1 MRLLRHKSCDGFEL
15 VTYNTDDLPP
25 YAILS
30 HTWTEGEEVTYDEL
44 LADTG
49 KGKAGYAKIRFCG
62 ERAAQDGLQFFWVD
76 TCCIDNR
83 CTTEL
88 TEAINSMFRWYQ
100 TAAKC
105 YAYLSDVS
113 TSTSDPNAKLCQS
126 EWEADF
132 RRSRW
137 FTRGWTLQEL
147 LAPASVTFYSSQ
159 HRELGDKQSL
169 VELIHEITRIP
180 ISALHGHPLETFS
193 VAERMT
199 WSANRQTTK
208 GEDRAYCLLGI
219 FEIFMPLIYGEGTD
233 NAFKRLQREAN
244 GLTAASI
251 APVTES
257 ASMAKIHR
265 DGFTL
270 LSKSD
275 SASGERRALKYDPTH
290 SPLLKHNAF

>member
-1 MRLLRHKSCDGFEL
+1 M
-15 VTYNTDDLPP
+15 
-25 YAILS
+25 
-30 HTWTEGEEVTYDEL
+30 
-44 LADTG
+44 
-49 KGKAGYAKIRFCG
+49 
-62 ERAAQDGLQFFWVD
+62 
-76 TCCIDNR
+76 
-83 CTTEL
+83 
-88 TEAINSMFRWYQ
+88 
-100 TAAKC
+100 
-105 YAYLSDVS
+105 
-113 TSTSDPNAKLCQS
+113 
-126 EWEADF
+126 
-132 RRSRW
+132 
-137 FTRGWTLQEL
+137 
-147 LAPASVTFYSSQ
+147 
-159 HRELGDKQSL
+159 
-169 VELIHEITRIP
+169 
-180 ISALHGHPLETFS
+180 
-193 VAERMT
+193 AERMT